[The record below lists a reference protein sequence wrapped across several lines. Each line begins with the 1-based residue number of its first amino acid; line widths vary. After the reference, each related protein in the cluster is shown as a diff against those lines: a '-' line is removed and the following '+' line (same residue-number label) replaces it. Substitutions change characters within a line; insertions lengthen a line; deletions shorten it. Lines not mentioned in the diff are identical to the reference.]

1 MKKKRK
7 KKKKELKAFSY
18 LLISSL
24 MAGGDFPNIS
34 LCGKTKSLA
43 MFGTN
48 YKYVTKLS
56 TSLHRKNIAP
66 LRGFPDVK
74 PQFFLILF
82 FVRVAVPILSI
93 WNMRILLM
101 EGKPKKYSS
110 ENKEIQIIWL
120 KMLIQHITFI
130 ELVIYQTVMLHLVA
144 RMRKQTLPFSK
155 LKLHVPNFYYIFC
168 EYVTTS
174 LFSKYL
180 NQNL

>member
-7 KKKKELKAFSY
+7 KKKEKERVKGLFLSAY
-18 LLISSL
+18 LILNGRRRLSKYKSL
-24 MAGGDFPNIS
+24 WKN
-34 LCGKTKSLA
+34 KSLA

-130 ELVIYQTVMLHLVA
+130 ELVIYQIVMLHLVA

-155 LKLHVPNFYYIFC
+155 LKLHVPNFY
-168 EYVTTS
+168 
-174 LFSKYL
+174 
-180 NQNL
+180 